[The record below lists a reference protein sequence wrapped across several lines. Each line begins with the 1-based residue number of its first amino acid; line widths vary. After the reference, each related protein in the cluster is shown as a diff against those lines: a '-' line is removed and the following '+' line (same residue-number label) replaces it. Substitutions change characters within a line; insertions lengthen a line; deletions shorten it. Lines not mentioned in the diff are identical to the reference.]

1 MKNNNKI
8 LQLPDTIKVD
18 IKKGESGCYL
28 AYLPEYDIF
37 TESDSL
43 EDIDF
48 QINDLIYTF
57 FDVPKKLQG
66 KIWFRPTKKKSL
78 LLGVEFPLPFK
89 MFLEKDLWNSEK
101 YV

>member
-1 MKNNNKI
+1 MAKKYKI
-8 LQLPDTIKVD
+8 PQLPNSIKVD

-48 QINDLIYTF
+48 QINDLIYAF
-57 FDVPKKLQG
+57 FDVPKKLQVI
-66 KIWFRPTKKKSL
+66 K
-78 LLGVEFPLPFK
+78 
-89 MFLEKDLWNSEK
+89 NSNHQ
-101 YV
+101 